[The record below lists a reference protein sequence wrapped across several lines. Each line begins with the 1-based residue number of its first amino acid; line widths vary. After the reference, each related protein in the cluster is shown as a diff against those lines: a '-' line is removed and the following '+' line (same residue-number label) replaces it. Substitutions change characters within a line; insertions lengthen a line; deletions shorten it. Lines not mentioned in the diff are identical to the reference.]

1 MRALR
6 WVAVAPGA
14 LVGALAASMAFRLAW
29 YVGGHAV
36 GVSPTVGGAGM
47 LGSAVSGALLG
58 WCLPWIAQ
66 AIAPGHKA
74 RVALAGAVAGL
85 LGAGGMLVAAGG
97 NGLHVAEAIGVAAG
111 AIVAV
116 AMLGRTKSP

>member
-1 MRALR
+1 
-6 WVAVAPGA
+6 VAVAPGA

-58 WCLPWIAQ
+58 WCLPWIAH

-74 RVALAGAVAGL
+74 RAALGGAAAGL
-85 LGAGGMLVAAGG
+85 LGAGGMLAAAGG
-97 NGLHVAEAIGVAAG
+97 SLHVAEAIGVAAG
-111 AIVAV
+111 AILGA
-116 AMLGRTKSP
+116 ALLGRTKTP